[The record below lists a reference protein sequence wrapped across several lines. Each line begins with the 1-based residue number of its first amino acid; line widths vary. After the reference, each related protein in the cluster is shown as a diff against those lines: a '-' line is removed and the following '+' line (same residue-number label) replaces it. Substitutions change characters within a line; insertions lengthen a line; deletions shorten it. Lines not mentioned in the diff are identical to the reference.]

1 MINSGNKYSYLIY
14 KRKKISPNIS
24 LSSKLHHRRKKLFN
38 PHRHIFLTY
47 NTYSTSRFW
56 LLFNNIFFD
65 GNQVRHLLIHLS
77 NSKFLNF
84 FVLKK
89 KFPRVIN
96 PKMSEMFPSK
106 FTYSVNIEIILTK
119 QTIYRIVLKLKFFS
133 RKIKVTEATV

>member
-1 MINSGNKYSYLIY
+1 MVINIHILYIEEEKNLQTFHYHQSCIIEERNYSILIVIY
-14 KRKKISPNIS
+14 F
-24 LSSKLHHRRKKLFN
+24 KLN
-38 PHRHIFLTY
+38 TC
-47 NTYSTSRFW
+47 NTYPTSRFW

-84 FVLKK
+84 FVLKNK
-89 KFPRVIN
+89 PRVIN
-96 PKMSEMFPSK
+96 PKMRCFHQN
-106 FTYSVNIEIILTK
+106 SVNIEIILAK

>member
-1 MINSGNKYSYLIY
+1 M
-14 KRKKISPNIS
+14 
-24 LSSKLHHRRKKLFN
+24 
-38 PHRHIFLTY
+38 
-47 NTYSTSRFW
+47 
-56 LLFNNIFFD
+56 
-65 GNQVRHLLIHLS
+65 
-77 NSKFLNF
+77 
-84 FVLKK
+84 LKK